1 LSPGVVRL
9 ASSAAFAVSW
19 LELDASISDQVPHTA
34 AVLDPLGGVGVGVG
48 VGVGFGVGVGV
59 AVGLGVGVGVAV
71 GLAVGVAVGLGVGG
85 DE

>member
-1 LSPGVVRL
+1 VRL

-48 VGVGFGVGVGV
+48 VGFGVGVGV
-59 AVGLGVGVGVAV
+59 AVGVGVGVGVAV

>member
-34 AVLDPLGGVGVGVG
+34 AVLDPMRIACL
-48 VGVGFGVGVGV
+48 
-59 AVGLGVGVGVAV
+59 GVAV
-71 GLAVGVAVGLGVGG
+71 GLAEGPLPWSTSLGEAEA
-85 DE
+85 DS